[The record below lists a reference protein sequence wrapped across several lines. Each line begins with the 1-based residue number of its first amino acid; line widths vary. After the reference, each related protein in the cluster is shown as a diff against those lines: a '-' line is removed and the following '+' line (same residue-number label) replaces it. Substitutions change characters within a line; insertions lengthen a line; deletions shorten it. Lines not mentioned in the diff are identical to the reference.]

1 MNKKSN
7 FAEYFSY
14 STIHYHFRMKS
25 IYFAALSLAMP
36 FLAAGEELEADTTRW
51 LDDVTVTAIK
61 QSADLSMTPGAV
73 TLIGRK
79 QAEMW
84 GVDALKNVSE
94 IAPNFY
100 VPQYGSRMTSSIY
113 VRGIGARMEQPV
125 VGLNVDNVPFLNKDN
140 YDFDLLDVDKI
151 EVLRGPQ
158 SALYGRNTM
167 GGIINI
173 YTLSPMKYQGSRIV
187 GEVSNGPHVKLGI
200 SHYSKFNPS
209 LAMGF
214 SGYFHFSDGYYK
226 NHYNARKVNT
236 EKSMSLRWK
245 TQWKPAEDFS
255 VDNVASFSLSRE
267 NGYPYEYAGSGMIN
281 YNDTCFY
288 RRNALADG
296 LTVKWY
302 GPSFTVSSI
311 TSVQYIDD
319 NMTLD
324 QDFLPIDYFLLTQAR
339 HEWSLTEDLVIRG
352 TKDNYSWVGGLFGFY
367 KHTSMHAP
375 VTLQKD
381 GIDRLITGNVNNND
395 RIPVR
400 LEFDSPEILLGS
412 DFKIPTWGL
421 ALYHQSTLDLG
432 KWNLALG
439 MRLDYEKT
447 ALDYR
452 SLCNTAISAYMKSGI
467 PPMPIL
473 NEEINID
480 ETGKLHDHFLEF
492 LPKLT
497 VSYELPMPSK
507 STVYASVGRG
517 YKSGGYNTQM
527 FSEVLQQRMKTDVMS
542 LMPGMAP
549 GGDSGIDVDN
559 IVSYRPEMSWNY
571 EIGGHISC
579 ADGRVTTDL
588 ALFYID
594 CRDQQ
599 LTMFPDESTTGRITT
614 NAGRTRSF
622 GAELQIACRPN
633 DHWAYNFSYGYTNAR
648 FLRFVD
654 GADNYRGKTVPYAPQ
669 NTLFASTAYS
679 HSAGSL
685 VKMTYNLNCRG
696 VGRIYWNE
704 SNTDRQNF
712 YALMGAS
719 VKAEWKWL
727 SLEAWMEN
735 VTGTKYSTFFFE
747 SMGNK
752 FLQRGNPRSYG
763 ITLRWNFE

>member
-255 VDNVASFSLSRE
+255 
-267 NGYPYEYAGSGMIN
+267 
-281 YNDTCFY
+281 
-288 RRNALADG
+288 
-296 LTVKWY
+296 
-302 GPSFTVSSI
+302 
-311 TSVQYIDD
+311 
-319 NMTLD
+319 
-324 QDFLPIDYFLLTQAR
+324 
-339 HEWSLTEDLVIRG
+339 
-352 TKDNYSWVGGLFGFY
+352 
-367 KHTSMHAP
+367 
-375 VTLQKD
+375 
-381 GIDRLITGNVNNND
+381 
-395 RIPVR
+395 
-400 LEFDSPEILLGS
+400 
-412 DFKIPTWGL
+412 
-421 ALYHQSTLDLG
+421 
-432 KWNLALG
+432 
-439 MRLDYEKT
+439 
-447 ALDYR
+447 
-452 SLCNTAISAYMKSGI
+452 
-467 PPMPIL
+467 
-473 NEEINID
+473 
-480 ETGKLHDHFLEF
+480 
-492 LPKLT
+492 
-497 VSYELPMPSK
+497 
-507 STVYASVGRG
+507 
-517 YKSGGYNTQM
+517 
-527 FSEVLQQRMKTDVMS
+527 
-542 LMPGMAP
+542 
-549 GGDSGIDVDN
+549 
-559 IVSYRPEMSWNY
+559 
-571 EIGGHISC
+571 
-579 ADGRVTTDL
+579 
-588 ALFYID
+588 
-594 CRDQQ
+594 
-599 LTMFPDESTTGRITT
+599 
-614 NAGRTRSF
+614 
-622 GAELQIACRPN
+622 
-633 DHWAYNFSYGYTNAR
+633 
-648 FLRFVD
+648 
-654 GADNYRGKTVPYAPQ
+654 
-669 NTLFASTAYS
+669 
-679 HSAGSL
+679 
-685 VKMTYNLNCRG
+685 
-696 VGRIYWNE
+696 
-704 SNTDRQNF
+704 
-712 YALMGAS
+712 
-719 VKAEWKWL
+719 
-727 SLEAWMEN
+727 
-735 VTGTKYSTFFFE
+735 
-747 SMGNK
+747 
-752 FLQRGNPRSYG
+752 
-763 ITLRWNFE
+763 